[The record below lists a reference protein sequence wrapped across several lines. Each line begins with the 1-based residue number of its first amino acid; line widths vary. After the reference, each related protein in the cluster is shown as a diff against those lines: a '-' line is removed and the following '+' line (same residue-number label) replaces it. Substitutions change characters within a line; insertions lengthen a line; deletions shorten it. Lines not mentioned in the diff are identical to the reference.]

1 MCIVFIAKI
10 GWHCL
15 YSPFHLQ
22 VIWLINETFCITSF
36 NSECFSVQQKE
47 KIFFLQSLKDC
58 FVNVTKNR
66 RERNLWVFIYQ
77 NHNFISNEWKN
88 LHYNFSHSLSTDVR
102 KFCAAI
108 DYFRKNESR
117 LYPFI
122 IFHHSFEKTKCLTT
136 VLLLCSNEL
145 KPHPFHFL
153 IELQNRSHVGL
164 LVQKTFTTTFFLLI

>member
-1 MCIVFIAKI
+1 MRHFAS
-10 GWHCL
+10 H
-15 YSPFHLQ
+15 HLT
-22 VIWLINETFCITSF
+22 VNVSLF
-36 NSECFSVQQKE
+36 NRRK
-47 KIFFLQSLKDC
+47 KYFFLQSLKDC

-164 LVQKTFTTTFFLLI
+164 LVQKTFTTTFFFTHLGQQSAVEGIKFKVQVI